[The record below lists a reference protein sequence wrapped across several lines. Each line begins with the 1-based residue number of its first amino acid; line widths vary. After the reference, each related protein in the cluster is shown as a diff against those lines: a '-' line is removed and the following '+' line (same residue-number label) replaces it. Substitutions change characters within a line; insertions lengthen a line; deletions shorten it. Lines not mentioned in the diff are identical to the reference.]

1 MSKKAKAKQ
10 ATTYYKP
17 YHKPLIRRRR
27 PNRSVGGDVGL
38 YIFLTLMA
46 IVMVFPLVYAVANA
60 LKPLDELFS
69 FPPKIFAQNP
79 TLDNFSDLFVTLG
92 KSWVTF
98 TRYLFNTIFNRILL
112 YYEKG

>member
-46 IVMVFPLVYAVANA
+46 IVMVFPLVYAVA
-60 LKPLDELFS
+60 KVKKQVVFT
-69 FPPKIFAQNP
+69 QNI
-79 TLDNFSDLFVTLG
+79 TS
-92 KSWVTF
+92 
-98 TRYLFNTIFNRILL
+98 LL
-112 YYEKG
+112 SLRTKK

>member
-60 LKPLDELFS
+60 LKPLDELFR

-79 TLDNFSDLFVTLG
+79 TLDNFSDLHNHRPPVCA
-92 KSWVTF
+92 
-98 TRYLFNTIFNRILL
+98 
-112 YYEKG
+112 